1 MNERSVN
8 VAECNNCWFYCH
20 LDGKCYLDGKYYED
34 PRSHYDAE
42 YAVKVNPD
50 GLCCFWSPDGLTQ
63 EERDALLAVELD
75 A

>member
-1 MNERSVN
+1 MSNKK
-8 VAECNNCWFYCH
+8 CNNCWLYCH
-20 LDGKCYLDGKYYED
+20 LDGKCYED

-50 GLCCFWSPDGLTQ
+50 DVCCVWSPDGLTQ